1 MLHDPS
7 WRERSELHEASGV
20 WESGHV
26 KALLRRILPREVRVL
41 LKKIFYFGF
50 KLRCP
55 VCRSRVRKYLAEGR
69 DVPVLRELDVV
80 GGEYHPGYE
89 CPICRSHARSR
100 LVMFYLERETD
111 IFRRGTRL
119 LHLAPEIGI
128 GGVLASADTIE
139 YRPCDLNPENYVFAD
154 DIVKM
159 DATNIAFE
167 DQTFDVVL
175 ANHVLEHIEDDA
187 RAASELHR
195 VLKPG
200 GWAILQVPIAM
211 KLDET
216 REDPGMTSPEERER
230 AFGQRDHVR
239 LYARDY
245 KDRLESH
252 GFAVELYD
260 VSQRHGAEVVDR
272 FMLNPRE
279 KLYLARKAL

>member
-1 MLHDPS
+1 
-7 WRERSELHEASGV
+7 
-20 WESGHV
+20 
-26 KALLRRILPREVRVL
+26 
-41 LKKIFYFGF
+41 
-50 KLRCP
+50 
-55 VCRSRVRKYLAEGR
+55 
-69 DVPVLRELDVV
+69 
-80 GGEYHPGYE
+80 
-89 CPICRSHARSR
+89 
-100 LVMFYLERETD
+100 
-111 IFRRGTRL
+111 
-119 LHLAPEIGI
+119 
-128 GGVLASADTIE
+128 
-139 YRPCDLNPENYVFAD
+139 
-154 DIVKM
+154 M

-216 REDPGMTSPEERER
+216 REDPGVTSPEERER
-230 AFGQRDHVR
+230 VFGQRDHVR

-245 KDRLESH
+245 KGRLESH

-260 VSQRHGAEVVDR
+260 ASQRHGAEVVDQ